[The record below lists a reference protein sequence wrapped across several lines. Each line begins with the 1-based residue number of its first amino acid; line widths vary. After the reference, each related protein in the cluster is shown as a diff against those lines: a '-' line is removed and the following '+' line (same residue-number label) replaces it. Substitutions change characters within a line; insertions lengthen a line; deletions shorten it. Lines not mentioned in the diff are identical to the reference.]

1 MKIINYL
8 LVISIFGLLG
18 CKTDTKLTEEK
29 TESGTKLI
37 YKPKSSTSS
46 GFEIRIIPRKP
57 ELELQKEIS
66 TSLIEYLS
74 KEFPNKEIVI
84 QIDSTISYVDSGQ
97 GFDKVICPNCGKDIS
112 IDFWHESMDNAYKGN
127 FKDLTI
133 KTICCQTLTDL
144 NSLKYQA
151 DCGFAKSIIT
161 VNDPNTKINDSNLLL
176 DLKRISGIDF
186 KIIYAHI

>member
-1 MKIINYL
+1 M
-8 LVISIFGLLG
+8 ISIFGFLG
-18 CKTDTKLTEEK
+18 CKSNTKLTEEK
-29 TESGTKLI
+29 TESGIKLI
-37 YKPKSSTSS
+37 YKPKSVTYS
-46 GFEIRIIPRKP
+46 GDEIRIIPRDP
-57 ELELQKEIS
+57 EIELQKKIS
-66 TSLIEYLS
+66 TSLIEYLL
-74 KEFPNKEIVI
+74 KEFPNKEIII
-84 QIDSTISYVDSGQ
+84 QIDSTISFVDCGQ
-97 GFDKVICPNCGKDIS
+97 GFEKVICPNCGNEIS
-112 IDFWHESMDNAYKGN
+112 MDFWHEAMDKAYKGN

-161 VNDPNTKINDSNLLL
+161 VNDPNTKINNSKLLL

>member
-8 LVISIFGLLG
+8 LMISIFGFLG
-18 CKTDTKLTEEK
+18 CKSDTKLTEEK
-29 TESGTKLI
+29 TESGIRLI
-37 YKPKSSTSS
+37 YKPKKATSS
-46 GFEIRIIPRKP
+46 GFEIRIIPQNP

-66 TSLIEYLS
+66 ASLIEYLS
-74 KEFPNKEIVI
+74 KEFPNKEIII
-84 QIDSTISYVDSGQ
+84 QIDSTISFVDCGQ
-97 GFDKVICPNCGKDIS
+97 GFEKVICPKCNSEIS
-112 IDFWHESMDNAYKGN
+112 MDYWNESMDKASKGN

-161 VNDPNTKINDSNLLL
+161 VIDPNSKINDSKLML
-176 DLKRISGIDF
+176 DLKKKFGIDF
-186 KIIYAHI
+186 KIIYTHI